1 MMQTKLLDKSGKET
15 GKVKLSDKIFKQDIN
30 KSLLWENVTALLK
43 NKRRGTASAKNKTE
57 VRGGGK
63 KPYRQKGIGWARH
76 GTTRSPIWR
85 GGGVVFGPKPRNY
98 TVRMPKKKKNKALL
112 SSLSV
117 KAKEEKIMVIENLD
131 LEAPKTKDLA
141 EILRNINLADI
152 KTLIGV
158 DALDKNLKLASR
170 NIPYINLKRVDDINC
185 LDVLAAEYFLLT
197 KKGLDKLEKR
207 CVTKE

>member
-1 MMQTKLLDKSGKET
+1 MQTKLLDKSGKET

-141 EILRNINLADI
+141 EILRNINLSDI

>member
-141 EILRNINLADI
+141 EILRNINLSDI